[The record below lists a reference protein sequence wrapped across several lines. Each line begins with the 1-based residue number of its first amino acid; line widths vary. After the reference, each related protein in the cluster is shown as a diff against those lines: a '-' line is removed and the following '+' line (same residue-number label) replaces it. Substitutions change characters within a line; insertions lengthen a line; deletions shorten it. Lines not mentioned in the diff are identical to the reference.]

1 MTLVEPVPAGLILKD
16 IPVIALAVVLSLTML
31 INLSPSPRSLFA
43 TNAVFLVKAI
53 VVPKVDLDP
62 PPP

>member
-16 IPVIALAVVLSLTML
+16 IPVIALAVVLSFTML
-31 INLSPSPRSLFA
+31 INLSPSPRSLLA